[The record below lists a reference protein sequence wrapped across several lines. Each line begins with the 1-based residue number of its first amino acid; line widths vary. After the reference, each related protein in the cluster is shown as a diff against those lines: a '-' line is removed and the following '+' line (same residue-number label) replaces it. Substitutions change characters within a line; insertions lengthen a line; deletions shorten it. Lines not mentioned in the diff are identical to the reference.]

1 MPSPSVS
8 LIEHFDLQQTKTL
21 HLTLLKKLLI
31 LIIYIMA
38 KKTCVKNCC
47 ECCELADLYR
57 ELVSKLITI
66 AVHYQKKLPLPPPQE
81 ISFVGDSD

>member
-1 MPSPSVS
+1 
-8 LIEHFDLQQTKTL
+8 
-21 HLTLLKKLLI
+21 
-31 LIIYIMA
+31 MA
-38 KKTCVKNCC
+38 KKTCVNNCC

-66 AVHYQKKLPLPPPQE
+66 SIHYQKKLPLPPPQE